1 MEKAGEYGD
10 GSNNEK
16 SKGKIASSVSQNIT
30 GIILSYSSAR
40 DLVLKKRKIR
50 GERYFVCLVFVCL
63 FVSDSH
69 QSTTL

>member
-10 GSNNEK
+10 SSNNEK

-40 DLVLKKRKIR
+40 DLVLKKK
-50 GERYFVCLVFVCL
+50 EN
-63 FVSDSH
+63 
-69 QSTTL
+69 